1 MKKTKIAFVSH
12 FSHFRMGGQQSMLAL
27 IENLDWSRFD
37 IYAIVPAEGELS
49 SRLKALKVKVSIIPL
64 TSLKPMNF
72 FKIINNIRRIR
83 KLIKTEEIDI
93 LHTDFERDTYVCGWA
108 KRNLPVKLIWHVRL
122 VRPERLDMSNAAHAD
137 GIIGIS
143 RGTKK
148 RFMKVKGIDEKFTKI
163 FNGVDVAKFS
173 PSDDKLALRQKL
185 LLPVDKKIVLF
196 VGQIKDSKGVMDIL
210 DAASL
215 LRDNKNNHVV
225 LFLFIG
231 NFEKEN
237 FRETFAKKVK
247 ENKINDDV
255 LVKSQQENINEW
267 MAAADMLILPSY
279 EGTEGMG
286 RVLFEAMACGVP
298 VIGTD
303 ISGINEAIT
312 DDTGILVPEKS
323 PEAIAEAVKKLIDSD
338 ELRNEL
344 GKNAIKRANEIFDIK
359 VHAKKVEDFYNKIL
373 EL

>member
-1 MKKTKIAFVSH
+1 
-12 FSHFRMGGQQSMLAL
+12 MLAL